1 MPEESKRLPG
11 KPVRPEHA
19 EKKVRPVKA
28 EEPKTAEKKENAEK
42 PAEAKPRISRF
53 TKVLIFW
60 LILLTVVIAGGLV
73 WFNGFLGKY
82 EELYQASLPYHV
94 ADNAIQLFANQD
106 LDGIWSLVKDKTT
119 LTEFENET
127 TIKNYIKGVIS
138 NREFTY
144 QPTENYAENAPEYY
158 IISGKEI
165 IAKLKLG
172 EDEAQNPPY
181 GFKAWKTDELEFYSS
196 ADHKLKIT
204 MPEGYK
210 LTLNG
215 IDVPVSYKT
224 EQDIEPEENKYLKP
238 HAELPKMCVY
248 EASGL
253 YAEPVVKVT
262 DSDGKEVKAELDKTT
277 GEYKVNYRYECSDK
291 DKKAIEKFGISFTK
305 DFANFISQDAG
316 NYALDK
322 YFPKNSKTLKDI
334 KRNSSREW
342 YTRHGKV
349 DIKNEEVKDFISYTK
364 DIAYVEVYV
373 EQHMEMFWGS
383 KEREVV
389 KTTAH
394 LYLVRI
400 DGSWKVAGI
409 RY

>member
-82 EELYQASLPYHV
+82 EELYQASLPYHI

-106 LDGIWSLVKDKTT
+106 LDGIWALVKDKTT

-172 EDEAQNPPY
+172 EDATQNPPY
-181 GFKAWKTDELEFYSS
+181 GFKSWKTDELEFYSS

-210 LTLNG
+210 LTING

-262 DSDGKEVKAELDKTT
+262 DSDGKKSKPNWIRPPANIKSITVMNALIKT
-277 GEYKVNYRYECSDK
+277 RRPS
-291 DKKAIEKFGISFTK
+291 
-305 DFANFISQDAG
+305 
-316 NYALDK
+316 
-322 YFPKNSKTLKDI
+322 
-334 KRNSSREW
+334 RNSVFPSPRILQTSFRRMRE
-342 YTRHGKV
+342 
-349 DIKNEEVKDFISYTK
+349 
-364 DIAYVEVYV
+364 
-373 EQHMEMFWGS
+373 
-383 KEREVV
+383 
-389 KTTAH
+389 TT
-394 LYLVRI
+394 LSTSIFRRI
-400 DGSWKVAGI
+400 P
-409 RY
+409 RL